1 MLQGEVFGP
10 LQCSVQVDS
19 FGKECLLEE
28 KHLYYYKGNVG
39 IPPLAMVDDLV
50 AVSNCGMESVKTNG
64 FLNAKTNVKKLQ
76 FGGDKCH
83 KMHVGKENHL
93 CPDLYV
99 DNWELEKVDELK
111 TGINNLKDVFVGDY
125 KMENTENEKYLG
137 DIISA
142 NGSNNLNIKKRTEKG
157 VGAVSQ
163 IMTILED
170 TCFGPYHFQVATV
183 LRESL
188 LINSILTNAEA
199 WYGVTKSHIELL
211 ESVDELLLRR
221 ILEVPSTC
229 PKEMLYLEMG
239 CLPIKFIIASR
250 RLSFLRYILKEEET
264 SVISKVF
271 ETKFEL

>member
-1 MLQGEVFGP
+1 M
-10 LQCSVQVDS
+10 
-19 FGKECLLEE
+19 LEE

-125 KMENTENEKYLG
+125 KMENTENEK
-137 DIISA
+137 
-142 NGSNNLNIKKRTEKG
+142 
-157 VGAVSQ
+157 
-163 IMTILED
+163 
-170 TCFGPYHFQVATV
+170 
-183 LRESL
+183 
-188 LINSILTNAEA
+188 
-199 WYGVTKSHIELL
+199 
-211 ESVDELLLRR
+211 
-221 ILEVPSTC
+221 
-229 PKEMLYLEMG
+229 
-239 CLPIKFIIASR
+239 
-250 RLSFLRYILKEEET
+250 
-264 SVISKVF
+264 
-271 ETKFEL
+271 